1 MKNSNQAKNLPKL
14 NQLQNIFKALTLK
27 FHQINE
33 YFCVADKNLD
43 LSTLYKGQKYG

>member
-14 NQLQNIFKALTLK
+14 KQLKNIFKAQQTLK

-33 YFCVADKNLD
+33 Y
-43 LSTLYKGQKYG
+43 